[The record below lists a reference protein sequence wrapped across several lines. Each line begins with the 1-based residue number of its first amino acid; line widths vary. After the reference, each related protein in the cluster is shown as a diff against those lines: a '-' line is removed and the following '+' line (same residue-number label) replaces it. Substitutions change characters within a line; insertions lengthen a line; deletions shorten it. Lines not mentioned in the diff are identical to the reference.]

1 MSKSLNKTRIMVE
14 CALMIALATMLSYI
28 PFIELPQGGSITLCS
43 MLPIMVVGWRHG
55 VKWGLFTGFVHGI
68 IQMMLG
74 FKNVMY
80 CTTIGTMVLCILLDY
95 LLAFSLLGA
104 VGLISKPLK
113 NSSVGIGLS
122 AVAAGLYRYL
132 CSFLSGI
139 LIWGGYAPE
148 GTPVW
153 IYSLTYNGSYMIP
166 EIIITAVAA
175 VLVARL
181 VLPRLPQPVQE

>member
-1 MSKSLNKTRIMVE
+1 MSKSLNKTRILVE
-14 CALMIALATMLSYI
+14 CALMIALATILAYI
-28 PFIELPQGGSITLCS
+28 PFIEMPQGGSITLCS

-55 VKWGLFTGFVHGI
+55 LKWGLFTGFVHGLL
-68 IQMMLG
+68 QMMLG

-80 CTTIGTMVLCILLDY
+80 CTTLASMVGCILLDY
-95 LLAFSLLGA
+95 ILAFMVLGCVSLF
-104 VGLISKPLK
+104 SKPFK
-113 NSSVGIGLS
+113 NRLVGIGVS
-122 AVAAGLYRYL
+122 AVIVGLGRYL

-166 EIIITAVAA
+166 EIILTAVAA
-175 VLVARL
+175 VVVGKLL
-181 VLPRLPQPVQE
+181 LPRLPQPVQQ

>member
-14 CALMIALATMLSYI
+14 CALMIALATILSYI

-55 VKWGLFTGFVHGI
+55 LKWGLFTGFVHGL

-80 CTTIGTMVLCILLDY
+80 CTTIGTMILCILLDY
-95 LLAFSLLGA
+95 LIAFAVLGA
-104 VGLISKPLK
+104 VSLVSKPMK
-113 NSSVGIGLS
+113 NSAVGIALS
-122 AVAAGLYRYL
+122 AVVVGLGRYL

-153 IYSLTYNGSYMIP
+153 VYSLTYNGSYMIP
-166 EIIITAVAA
+166 EIIITAIAA